1 MLTNRIEDIILL
13 NLVNNKEYTK
23 RVIAFLKDEYFFE
36 SSERILFRKINEYI
50 LKYHDCP
57 TFDALLIACEKDTNI
72 GEKDYE
78 NVVESVD
85 KISKLSNSDQI
96 NSAWLVEETE
106 KFCKEKALFKAI
118 VNVNAIIQDKKGRT
132 DVGVIPE
139 ILKNALAVSFDS
151 HIGHSYFD
159 DAELAH
165 EEYHKQERH
174 IPCDLD
180 YINKITKGGVAPK
193 TLSILMAGTNVGKTF
208 FLCHMAASYLSQGY
222 NVLYITLEMGA
233 ISGIRERVDA
243 NLMNATIDDVLKMSK
258 GQFLDRIQKLRAK
271 HSGELIIKEYPTTG
285 ANINH
290 FRTLLQE
297 LNLKKNFVP
306 DIILVDYLNIVSS
319 CRFKPSS
326 RGDMYVYVKSVA
338 EELRGISQEFDVP
351 IWTATQT
358 NRKGFETDEPG
369 LENSSESFGTA
380 MTADLIISMSRTE
393 ELDKMGKV
401 KVKVLKNRFNNTAM
415 YRRFTLGVDFNRMKI
430 FDDNILSVSEEKEA
444 ESLSKSLDN
453 EKNDYSSKF
462 RNAFVYDQLLDDDD
476 MF

>member
-13 NLVNNKEYTK
+13 NLINNKEYTK

-36 SSERILFRKINEYI
+36 SYERIIFNKINNHI
-50 LKYHDCP
+50 LKYNECP
-57 TFDALLIACEKDTNI
+57 TLDAVLIACEKDTDIN
-72 GEKDYE
+72 EKDY
-78 NVVESVD
+78 NNIVESVG
-85 KISKLSNSDQI
+85 KIASIQNSDQH
-96 NSAWLVEETE
+96 NQDWLVEETE

-118 VNVNAIIQDKKGRT
+118 ISVNNIIQDKKSKI
-132 DVGVIPE
+132 DVGAIPE
-139 ILKNALAVSFDS
+139 ILKQALSVSFDS

-159 DAELAH
+159 DAEIAH
-165 EEYHKQERH
+165 DEYHKQERH

-180 YINKITKGGVAPK
+180 YINKITKGGVSPK

-208 FLCHMAASYLSQGY
+208 FLCHMASSYISQGY

-233 ISGIRERVDA
+233 ISGIRERIDA

-258 GQFLDRIQKLRAK
+258 GQFLDRVQKLRSK

-326 RGDMYVYVKSVA
+326 RGDMYVYVKSVV
-338 EELRGISQEFDVP
+338 EELRGVAQEFDVP

-358 NRKGFETDEPG
+358 NRDGFKTDDPG

-380 MTADLIISMSRTE
+380 MTADLIISMTRTE
-393 ELDKMGKV
+393 ELDKMGKI
-401 KVKVLKNRFNNTAM
+401 KVKVLKNRFNNTAL
-415 YRRFTLGVDFNRMKI
+415 YRRFTLGVDFDRMKI
-430 FDDNILSVSEEKEA
+430 FDDVSMQVTETDPNIHSNIENLK
-444 ESLSKSLDN
+444 KD
-453 EKNDYSSKF
+453 DYSSKF
-462 RNAFVYDQLLDDDD
+462 RNAFVYDQLLDDD